1 MIPSIRPVLLR
12 KQSPPLPSP
21 LGAWAFDENTG
32 TTSVDN
38 SGNSHTMTL
47 DAGATWTTGH
57 TNSAVTTSG
66 ASNGVHTPW
75 PSITTPITIMAWC
88 KPTDLTVG
96 STRLLFGIFDS
107 ADGAG
112 ATQIAVFAQRG
123 DGVGTANVLQ
133 GDVRVNGGGL
143 TVANAPSALS
153 VNTWVHLALT
163 YNGTN
168 LVLYRDGASVASN
181 SSVGTITSGSF
192 HVSVLGDSGNNY
204 GVVDDVRIFGS
215 ALTQPQIASFMSL
228 PVS

>member
-1 MIPSIRPVLLR
+1 MIPSTRPILLQKR
-12 KQSPPLPSP
+12 GAPLPSP

-38 SGNSHTMTL
+38 SGHSHTMTL

-66 ASNGVHTPW
+66 ASNGIHTPW
-75 PSITTPITIMAWC
+75 SVSVPITIMGWC
-88 KPTDLTVG
+88 KPTDVTTG

-112 ATQIAVFAQRG
+112 ATQMAIWAQRG

-133 GDVRVNGGGL
+133 GNIRVNGGGL
-143 TVANAPSALS
+143 TVVNAASALT
-153 VNTWVHLALT
+153 VNTWTHLALT
-163 YNGTN
+163 YDGTN
-168 LVLYRDGASVASN
+168 IALYKDGTLAASG
-181 SSVGTITSGSF
+181 SSAGTITPGSF
-192 HVSVLGDSGNNY
+192 HMCVLGDSGHNF
-204 GVVDDVRIFGS
+204 GVVDDVRILGS
-215 ALTQPQIASFMSL
+215 ALTQSQVISFMGI